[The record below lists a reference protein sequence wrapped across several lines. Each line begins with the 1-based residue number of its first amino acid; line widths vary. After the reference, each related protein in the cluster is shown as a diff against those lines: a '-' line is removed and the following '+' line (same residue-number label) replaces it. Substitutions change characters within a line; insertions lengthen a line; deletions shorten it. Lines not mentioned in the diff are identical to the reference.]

1 MREDDVLVQIHAAG
15 VNQLDGKIRW
25 ASSSSFCPIASHS
38 SWPTTW
44 LGSCSKSERECGDS
58 NPVTKSMHGQTRT
71 ESVLIYPDA
80 GHGAQFQYP
89 DRFLKHAIQFLE
101 E

>member
-1 MREDDVLVQIHAAG
+1 MR
-15 VNQLDGKIRW
+15 
-25 ASSSSFCPIASHS
+25 
-38 SWPTTW
+38 
-44 LGSCSKSERECGDS
+44 
-58 NPVTKSMHGQTRT
+58 GQTRI